1 MPGLFHVSQEAFL
14 SRSRFFKVQVKVL
27 EVALELIIALS
38 FSLLR
43 HDIYDCNFSSSLSV
57 NVRKYTHQT

>member
-43 HDIYDCNFSSSLSV
+43 HDMVALKFSFTL
-57 NVRKYTHQT
+57 RFLLWEKFF